1 MGDISSTSSTR
12 QNNLPGDVL
21 ARMAHLQV
29 ILEKIHENLDRQQNF
44 QNRHFENL
52 KSETNQALEEVRFQM
67 ELLLQSNSKKES
79 PLSFDV
85 PIQDEKLK
93 KVWFVL
99 FRYPEGAPA
108 KTIAAELSRHRSTV
122 STFLNMLVRLG
133 YSEKFRKGHEIYYKA
148 ILKATKEND

>member
-93 KVWFVL
+93 KFGL
-99 FRYPEGAPA
+99 FFSGILRAPPQRP
-108 KTIAAELSRHRSTV
+108 LL
-122 STFLNMLVRLG
+122 LN
-133 YSEKFRKGHEIYYKA
+133 
-148 ILKATKEND
+148 